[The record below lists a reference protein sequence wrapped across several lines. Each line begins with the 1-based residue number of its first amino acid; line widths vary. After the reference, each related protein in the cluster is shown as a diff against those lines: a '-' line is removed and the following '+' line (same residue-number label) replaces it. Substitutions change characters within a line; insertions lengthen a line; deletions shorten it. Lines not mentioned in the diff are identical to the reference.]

1 MKVMKYIIVGLLC
14 FITLGCGGS
23 DDKTEPLPPPPE
35 AKYVF
40 AVTFDNY
47 AWVEQH
53 RGFFLTA
60 DGELFLYEHEL
71 SINEYTGIFLNNTY
85 TEIEISKNFGD
96 EPTLLEQIDEE
107 ELTLLRNKIPAAQQ
121 GELSEDEQRC
131 NDAGRLAFFT
141 FTFDPNT
148 ESYTPVLLEKYGT
161 LAQINYSTEAKQLK
175 VWLLEKAQSYG
186 YFQNVNNCSF
196 VESND

>member
-14 FITLGCGGS
+14 IITIGCGGS
-23 DDKTEPLPPPPE
+23 GDKTEPLPPPPE

-47 AWVEQH
+47 AWGVQH
-53 RGFFLTA
+53 RGFFITT
-60 DGELFLYEHEL
+60 DGELFFYEHEL

-85 TEIEISKNFGD
+85 TETEISKNFGD
-96 EPTLLEQIDEE
+96 GPTLLEQIDEE

-148 ESYTPVLLEKYGT
+148 EKYTPVLLEKHGT
-161 LAQINYSTEAKQLK
+161 FAQINYADEAKQLRD
-175 VWLLEKAQSYG
+175 WLSEKTESYG
-186 YFQNVNNCSF
+186 YFYGISGCSY